1 MFIKA
6 IFVEA
11 FIFIVFSLL
20 ILSLLRDFK
29 VSRKKSVYFLIPLLV
44 YLVGFSFRLT
54 GNKNLIDLGFLFT
67 DFSEIFITVVF
78 SLCIYLGQLK
88 YWKIK

>member
-1 MFIKA
+1 MLIKA
-6 IFVEA
+6 IFAETVV
-11 FIFIVFSLL
+11 FIIFSLL
-20 ILSLLRDFK
+20 IFSLLKDFK
-29 VSRKKSVYFLIPLLV
+29 VSRKKSVYFLLPLLI

-67 DFSEIFITVVF
+67 DFSAIFVTVIF
-78 SLCIYLGQLK
+78 SLCLYLGQLK